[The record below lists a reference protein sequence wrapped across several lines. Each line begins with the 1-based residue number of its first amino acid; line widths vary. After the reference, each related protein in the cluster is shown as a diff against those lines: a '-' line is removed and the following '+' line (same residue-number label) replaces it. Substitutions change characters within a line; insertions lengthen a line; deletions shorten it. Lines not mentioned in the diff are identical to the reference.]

1 MILKMKARLPQ
12 GYGGGGGGGDMNS
25 MLRQAQKMQ
34 ENVAKLQEELE
45 QQEYTLTSGGG
56 AVEVT
61 ITGKRE
67 IKAINIKPE
76 VVDPE
81 DIEMLQDLLTAAVNE
96 AIRKVDDTSSRE
108 MEKVTGGMNMPGMF

>member
-1 MILKMKARLPQ
+1 MKARLPQ
-12 GYGGGGGGGDMNS
+12 GYGGGGGDMNS

-34 ENVAKLQEELE
+34 ENMEKVRTELE
-45 QQEYTLTSGGG
+45 AKEYSLTSGGG

-67 IKAINIKPE
+67 IKAIQIKPE
-76 VVDPE
+76 VVDPD

-96 AIRKVDDTSSRE
+96 AIRKVDDTSAAE
-108 MEKVTGGMNMPGMF
+108 MEKVTGGMNIPGMF

>member
-1 MILKMKARLPQ
+1 MKARLPQ
-12 GYGGGGGGGDMNS
+12 GYGAGGGDMNS

-34 ENVAKLQEELE
+34 ENMEKVKGDIE
-45 QQEYTLTSGGG
+45 QQEYTVTSGGG

-96 AIRKVDDTSSRE
+96 AIRKVDETSSRE
-108 MEKVTGGMNMPGMF
+108 MEKVTGGMNIPGMF

>member
-1 MILKMKARLPQ
+1 MKARLPQ
-12 GYGGGGGGGDMNS
+12 GYGGGGGDMNS

-34 ENVAKLQEELE
+34 ESMEKVKGELELQE
-45 QQEYTLTSGGG
+45 YSITSGGG

-67 IKAINIKPE
+67 IKTITIKPE

-108 MEKVTGGMNMPGMF
+108 MEKVTGGMSIPGMF

>member
-1 MILKMKARLPQ
+1 MKARLPQ
-12 GYGGGGGGGDMNS
+12 GYGGSGSDMNS
-25 MLRQAQKMQ
+25 MIRQAQKMQ
-34 ENVAKLQEELE
+34 ENMEKVKAELELQE
-45 QQEYTLTSGGG
+45 YSVTSGGG
-56 AVEVT
+56 AMEVT

-76 VVDPE
+76 VVDPD

-96 AIRKVDDTSSRE
+96 AIRKVDETSAGE